1 MHNTDGMAKPAV
13 RRRRAAFTLIE
24 LLVVIMIILLLLGTF
39 LPTLNEI
46 RLSFLVSR
54 SRAVLAL
61 IEGGVMA
68 YYADF
73 DIYPPSGPAP
83 AEGEAGARAGHYGAQ
98 WLTECLTGH
107 LPDDGASGLGFRA
120 KTPGPIRGPYNGTEK
135 LKTTHQGA
143 SGASRAAF
151 LDSFDNTILYYRYEK
166 QGTMI
171 GYVEGHNAG
180 IVVHNEPDLTG
191 GPNNLDGGYL
201 HGPGG
206 RYFRSDF
213 VLITPGPNNQW
224 DTLYSGGWT
233 QSDDITNLLN
243 E

>member
-1 MHNTDGMAKPAV
+1 MHNASDMVKRTG
-13 RRRRAAFTLIE
+13 RRRRAAFTLVE

-39 LPTLNEI
+39 LPTLQEI
-46 RLSFLVSR
+46 RLSLLVSR
-54 SRAVLAL
+54 SRAILAL
-61 IEGGVMA
+61 IDGGVMA

-73 DIYPPSGPAP
+73 DIYPPSGPA
-83 AEGEAGARAGHYGAQ
+83 AADGEVGARGGHYGAQ
-98 WLTECLTGH
+98 WLSECLTGH
-107 LPDDGASGLGFRA
+107 LSDDGASGLGFRA

-143 SGASRAAF
+143 SGATRAAF

-166 QGTMI
+166 EGTTT
-171 GYVEGHNAG
+171 GYVESHNAG

-191 GPNNLDGGYL
+191 GPANLDGGYL
-201 HGPGG
+201 RGPQN
-206 RYFRSDF
+206 RYYRSDF

-224 DTLYSGGWT
+224 DALYSGGWT